1 MRVVGGKASFWP
13 ERGEAHF
20 RKNVALETIQNDA
33 VVHGFDPHRSD

>member
-1 MRVVGGKASFWP
+1 MDVVGGKAGFWP
-13 ERGEAHF
+13 EGGDAHF